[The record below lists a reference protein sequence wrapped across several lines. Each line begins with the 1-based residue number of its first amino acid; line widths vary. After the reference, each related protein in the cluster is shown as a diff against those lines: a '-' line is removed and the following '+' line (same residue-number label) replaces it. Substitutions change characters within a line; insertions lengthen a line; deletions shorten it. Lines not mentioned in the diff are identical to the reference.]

1 MTADSVHEALKHISG
16 KCDGAGKQDGEG
28 FNKFDAAFGK
38 EMAEKLI
45 RGEDLT
51 PKEHFRACKMLQ
63 KYSKQLLEIGIAK
76 EDLEPETSPSGK
88 PYDPIDWRIGYFI
101 GIDGQIYQGWER
113 VDKDDGKTKQSIKL
127 ICEGYAY
134 LYKIIETIG
143 QDSNIFVFK
152 AKPAH
157 DEEAD
162 LKITAKDASQS
173 RKLNAELVNR
183 FGADDVKGLNLSII
197 KALSEKIPEYIRLFK
212 KPQWFNGQ
220 IVAPGLDIKDAQFE
234 FMQKVVVDFNTDGD
248 ASIGVNALET
258 IVNAFNPSKALIGIV
273 TFLGAPVVAY
283 LWKGDRFALFI
294 IGVTGSMKTAFVMLL
309 SSIYGQ
315 GYSYEANILRWG
327 DGTTSNAAAHIAAL
341 TGPFVFVLD
350 NYKAYSTKDPAE
362 MQKLVHGI
370 LEGAEKARMQQ
381 DSNNLRDSEEYLCT
395 PVITGENYPGQ
406 DAATRARIVQLDW
419 EKPKDIDCVTEAQ
432 EHIAD
437 INALGN
443 EWCLWLSSDEGK
455 AAMKAI
461 ESNFIEV
468 RSDYIKKV
476 GDTINAGRIA
486 TNAAIIH
493 LIWQLLGLWS
503 VTAEF
508 VRNHDETLDAAIN
521 DHILYAKEDVNSS
534 TEADKFI
541 SWLRAQIEIGRYYI
555 SSCNNSIANNMAILK
570 TSINIAHYRET
581 EGKKELLMQPDI
593 LDNILL
599 PEWQRTANGVRADK
613 KSLRKQLHQRK
624 YIQYDEKNKSF
635 TFARKINGKNTK
647 VLVFDAYEVLQ
658 EQIEVVTGS
667 DEEVV
672 AQNQLQEA

>member
-1 MTADSVHEALKHISG
+1 
-16 KCDGAGKQDGEG
+16 
-28 FNKFDAAFGK
+28 
-38 EMAEKLI
+38 
-45 RGEDLT
+45 
-51 PKEHFRACKMLQ
+51 
-63 KYSKQLLEIGIAK
+63 
-76 EDLEPETSPSGK
+76 
-88 PYDPIDWRIGYFI
+88 
-101 GIDGQIYQGWER
+101 
-113 VDKDDGKTKQSIKL
+113 
-127 ICEGYAY
+127 
-134 LYKIIETIG
+134 
-143 QDSNIFVFK
+143 
-152 AKPAH
+152 
-157 DEEAD
+157 
-162 LKITAKDASQS
+162 
-173 RKLNAELVNR
+173 
-183 FGADDVKGLNLSII
+183 
-197 KALSEKIPEYIRLFK
+197 
-212 KPQWFNGQ
+212 
-220 IVAPGLDIKDAQFE
+220 
-234 FMQKVVVDFNTDGD
+234 
-248 ASIGVNALET
+248 
-258 IVNAFNPSKALIGIV
+258 
-273 TFLGAPVVAY
+273 
-283 LWKGDRFALFI
+283 
-294 IGVTGSMKTAFVMLL
+294 MKTAFAMLL

-327 DGTTSNAAAHIAAL
+327 EGTTSNAAAHIAAL
-341 TGPFVFVLD
+341 AGPFVFVLD
-350 NYKAYSTKDPAE
+350 NYKAYFPKDPAD
-362 MQKLVHGI
+362 MQRLVHGI

-437 INALGN
+437 INALGK

-508 VRNHDETLDAAIN
+508 VRKHDETLDAAIN

-541 SWLRAQIEIGRYYI
+541 SWLRAQIEIGRYNI
-555 SSCNNSIANNMAILK
+555 SSCNKRIENNMATFK
-570 TSINIAHYRET
+570 PSTTIAHYREI

-599 PEWQRTANGVRADK
+599 PEWQKMANGVRADK
-613 KSLRKQLHQRK
+613 KSLRKQLHQRR
-624 YIQYDEKNKSF
+624 YLQYDGKNGSF
-635 TFARKINGKNTK
+635 TSIRKIGTQNKR
-647 VLVFDAYEVLQ
+647 VLVFDADEVL
-658 EQIEVVTGS
+658 IEGVTS
-667 DEEVV
+667 KEKEVV
-672 AQNQLQEA
+672 AQNQQQEA